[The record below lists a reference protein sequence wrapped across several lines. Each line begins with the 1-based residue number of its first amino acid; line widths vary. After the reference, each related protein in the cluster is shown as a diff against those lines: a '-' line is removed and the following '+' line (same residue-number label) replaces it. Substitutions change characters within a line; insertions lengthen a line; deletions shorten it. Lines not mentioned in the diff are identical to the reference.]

1 MKPRRPCSA
10 FEVPRPLTS
19 APMAS
24 SSNCRGTGY
33 VLRNL
38 SRIYEQAKLAS
49 DKDLRELIGLELVV
63 DYVKHEVKPSLPEME
78 SPAQSPQD
86 VDVDEQP
93 NP

>member
-19 APMAS
+19 TTMTS

-63 DYVKHEVKPSLPEME
+63 DYVKHEVKPSLPELE
-78 SPAQSPQD
+78 SPAQSPQ
-86 VDVDEQP
+86 VVKEQP